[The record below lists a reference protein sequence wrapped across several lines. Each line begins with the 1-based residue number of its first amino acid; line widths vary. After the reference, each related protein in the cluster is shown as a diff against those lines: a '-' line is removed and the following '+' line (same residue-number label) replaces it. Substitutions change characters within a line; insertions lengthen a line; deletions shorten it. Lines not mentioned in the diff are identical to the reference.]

1 MAARDNPLLEITPQ
15 VLLKAYACG
24 IFPMAESAH
33 DPALYWIEPQARGIL
48 PLRHVHVPKRLRRT
62 IRQAPYEVLID
73 TDFRGVL
80 DGCAQSRPGRR
91 STWIN
96 QRIRA
101 LYGELF
107 ELGHCHTVEIW
118 HDRRLVGGLYGV
130 ELGGA
135 FFGESMFSDR
145 RDASKIALVHLC
157 ARLVHGGFTLLD
169 TQFVTDHLRQFG
181 TVEVDR
187 AEFHRELE
195 KALKVKADFFRLE
208 VSPSPERV
216 LQILD
221 AASRRPA
228 LT

>member
-1 MAARDNPLLEITPQ
+1 
-15 VLLKAYACG
+15 
-24 IFPMAESAH
+24 
-33 DPALYWIEPQARGIL
+33 
-48 PLRHVHVPKRLRRT
+48 
-62 IRQAPYEVLID
+62 
-73 TDFRGVL
+73 
-80 DGCAQSRPGRR
+80 
-91 STWIN
+91 
-96 QRIRA
+96 
-101 LYGELF
+101 
-107 ELGHCHTVEIW
+107 
-118 HDRRLVGGLYGV
+118 
-130 ELGGA
+130 
-135 FFGESMFSDR
+135 MFSNL

>member
-33 DPALYWIEPQARGIL
+33 DSALYWIEPQTRGIL

-62 IRQAPYEVLID
+62 IRQAPYQVLID
-73 TDFRGVL
+73 TDFRGML
-80 DGCAQSRPGRR
+80 DGCAESRPGRR

-101 LYGELF
+101 LYDELF

-118 HDRRLVGGLYGV
+118 HDGRLAGGLYGV

-135 FFGESMFSDR
+135 FFGESMFSDV

-157 ARLVHGGFTLLD
+157 ARLAHGGFTLLD

-181 TVEVDR
+181 TIELER
-187 AEFHRELE
+187 AEFHRLLE

-208 VSPSPERV
+208 LTPSPERV
-216 LQILD
+216 LYILD
-221 AASRRPA
+221 HAGPQPASA
-228 LT
+228 